1 MKGRGRHYAIAKRE
15 LVERFGGKCQ
25 RCGYDRCM
33 RALQFHHADDSEKKQ
48 WAGARKG
55 SATWAEV
62 NAHPERFL
70 LLCANCH
77 FEEHDRIDRER
88 YQFTNCLSC
97 GKEFRTD
104 GAKQKFGRDR
114 YCSRKCHMDQ
124 RSVIAAETIGDRL
137 EKHIERTGECWQ
149 WTGYK
154 ASGCTPILVT
164 KNPNGKY
171 SPKPAAR
178 LVYEIHKGTM
188 PERHKLWRTCETVG
202 CVNPDHQQPRRRK
215 GPRPKGRNGIRGS
228 QQPTLFI

>member
-33 RALQFHHADDSEKKQ
+33 RALQFHHADDSE
-48 WAGARKG
+48 
-55 SATWAEV
+55 
-62 NAHPERFL
+62 N
-70 LLCANCH
+70 
-77 FEEHDRIDRER
+77 
-88 YQFTNCLSC
+88 
-97 GKEFRTD
+97 
-104 GAKQKFGRDR
+104 
-114 YCSRKCHMDQ
+114 
-124 RSVIAAETIGDRL
+124 
-137 EKHIERTGECWQ
+137 
-149 WTGYK
+149 K